1 MQTLNKTH
9 HFLQNHL
16 CPPQKCDSV
25 VLNPLPM
32 VAKMSHACPLSYK
45 RLGPSALEQIEFA
58 DAQAGQQMA
67 SQTLECPTLTTI
79 NHY

>member
-1 MQTLNKTH
+1 MWQCGSQSTADGGKND
-9 HFLQNHL
+9 
-16 CPPQKCDSV
+16 P
-25 VLNPLPM
+25 
-32 VAKMSHACPLSYK
+32 CPLSYK
-45 RLGPSALEQIEFA
+45 RLGPAALEQIEFA